1 MRPFLDSG
9 NWVGVEWLNQDD
21 MRMSPKLGELVLCR
35 NQLGTWVLHRVIATP
50 LASAFSRRGANP
62 EKRPQKSWM
71 VKGDASF
78 VAENFT
84 SAELWGR
91 VVAFRRGEDA
101 PMRPWR
107 CRQIDRWIAYCSRQ
121 TLVRTR
127 IEAALFRRAVRGLSW
142 IRRLSF

>member
-21 MRMSPKLGELVLCR
+21 LRMSPQVGELVLCR
-35 NQLGTWVLHRVIATP
+35 NHLGTWVLHRVIATP
-50 LASAFSRRGANP
+50 SAYPRRGSSTSL
-62 EKRPQKSWM
+62 RPPKSWM

-84 SAELWGR
+84 SAEMWGR
-91 VVAFRRGEDA
+91 VVAFRRGENA
-101 PMRPWR
+101 KEHPWH

-121 TLVRTR
+121 TLIRKR
-127 IEAALFRRAVRGLSW
+127 FEAALYRRAVRGLAW
-142 IRRLSF
+142 IRRLSS